1 VFAKGGKEMDSVL
14 SACGMGGVMQG
25 PAIAVMAA
33 GAGLS
38 VLLWLIAIVLGVVGI
53 VWLVRN
59 LRSKPE
65 PPGADAL
72 AQARS

>member
-1 VFAKGGKEMDSVL
+1 MDGML

-38 VLLWLIAIVLGVVGI
+38 VLLWLAVIVLGVVGI

-59 LRSKPE
+59 LKPQ
-65 PPGADAL
+65 PPGGQAPTA
-72 AQARS
+72 ARS